1 MEINETRIRYLEAI
15 QRVVD
20 RLSNISFI
28 LKGWAVSLVAGL
40 MALAASG
47 SNQGFVLIAYIPIA
61 VFWFLDAYFLMMER
75 QYRDLFKENIDL
87 SQKLKQFTLKR
98 EKGNIVLFA
107 KALFSITMLTP
118 LLLPK
123 VFCSKPKSAS
133 PVMPPAN
140 TAHLPGRSS
149 APTVVLITSESPIT
163 EARDGTA
170 APSKPRVRPPVRHG
184 RSRKRN
190 CTVSQPRCSASQN
203 SMPILFTVK

>member
-87 SQKLKQFTLKR
+87 SKKLEQFTLKR
-98 EKGNIVLFA
+98 GKGNIGTVAFVVIA
-107 KALFSITMLTP
+107 VQHIQDGVCITVTVVGWILRHMAFQGIDILIHP
-118 LLLPK
+118 RYLLP
-123 VFCSKPKSAS
+123 
-133 PVMPPAN
+133 
-140 TAHLPGRSS
+140 
-149 APTVVLITSESPIT
+149 
-163 EARDGTA
+163 
-170 APSKPRVRPPVRHG
+170 
-184 RSRKRN
+184 
-190 CTVSQPRCSASQN
+190 
-203 SMPILFTVK
+203 